1 MVAIPEPS
9 NGLEALI
16 DRFYKIT
23 STEVPRPHLGASLLG
38 HSCDRWL
45 WLSFRWA
52 VIEQFSGRILRLFDR
67 GKREEEFVIRNL
79 RAVGV
84 DVREDE
90 DGKQFRVD
98 FGGHVG
104 GSLDGII
111 ESGVPEAPQ
120 KRHVLEIKTHSLKSF
135 NELRDKGVKDAKPMH
150 YAQMQV
156 YMRGSEIDRALYAAV
171 CKDDDRL
178 YFERVRYDADEANA
192 LITRGD
198 RLTMADRIPEPLSA
212 DPTWYQCKF
221 CAAHDLCHNSH
232 MTREINCRTCAHS
245 TATPG
250 GTWECARYANATIPY
265 DAQLAG
271 CDAHVLHPDLVPWK
285 LIGPYQGNS
294 WAAVYEI
301 NGAHVPNGEANS
313 ESDDHVFTSRELV
326 IDNRERIESG
336 EDIVLIPF

>member
-16 DRFYKIT
+16 DRFYEGQK
-23 STEVPRPHLGASLLG
+23 EAPRPHLGASLLG
-38 HSCDRWL
+38 HPCDRWL

-120 KRHVLEIKTHSLKSF
+120 KRHAQRGKAFCLQ
-135 NELRDKGVKDAKPMH
+135 KP
-150 YAQMQV
+150 
-156 YMRGSEIDRALYAAV
+156 
-171 CKDDDRL
+171 
-178 YFERVRYDADEANA
+178 
-192 LITRGD
+192 
-198 RLTMADRIPEPLSA
+198 
-212 DPTWYQCKF
+212 
-221 CAAHDLCHNSH
+221 
-232 MTREINCRTCAHS
+232 
-245 TATPG
+245 
-250 GTWECARYANATIPY
+250 
-265 DAQLAG
+265 
-271 CDAHVLHPDLVPWK
+271 
-285 LIGPYQGNS
+285 
-294 WAAVYEI
+294 
-301 NGAHVPNGEANS
+301 
-313 ESDDHVFTSRELV
+313 
-326 IDNRERIESG
+326 
-336 EDIVLIPF
+336 